1 MDDDTTGYSESSD
14 ENAADIEITDPEEE
28 TTSHSF
34 HYAAK
39 AEDFHRGRRQE
50 YPG

>member
-14 ENAADIEITDPEEE
+14 DNAADVEITDTEEE
-28 TTSHSF
+28 NTSRSF

-39 AEDFHRGRRQE
+39 AEDFH
-50 YPG
+50 